1 MAHRSKWNIILT
13 KKWIYCFIKWLKHW
27 WIKAKIVVMNI
38 YYFLMMRYFVKHVP
52 NLYARLKNE
61 GRLSSIYSFTSS
73 RLTLVNLTWHFELL
87 EIFSET
93 LDFLNFIKLIF
104 WFVLILAVQ
113 NNSLSFFCRLHRP
126 IYLSHCLVQ

>member
-1 MAHRSKWNIILT
+1 M
-13 KKWIYCFIKWLKHW
+13 
-27 WIKAKIVVMNI
+27 AKIVVMDI
-38 YYFLMMRYFVKHVP
+38 GYSLFKDFLMLRYFVKHVP

-126 IYLSHCLVQ
+126 IYLSSIIFGSKKKTDLFGMQN